1 MTQLSSS
8 KRCSSF
14 LLLLGFS
21 IGGCGGSKE
30 GAKMPASDSLPTAIE
45 HEPCDATASGNQ
57 RVDTNGDG
65 KPDIVSVMSGGREVC
80 RVVDLN
86 HDDKP
91 DSFLYVDGSGAL
103 RRRES
108 DFDRDGRIDEIAY
121 YTGGVIARKDRET
134 NLDGKLDTWDFYE
147 GGKIHHRMRDSDGD
161 GRVDQWWT
169 WPNPDRIECAVIA
182 ADHNRDGRPDPNNV
196 IDACS
201 LSGPATA
208 GVSGVDGGS
217 PALAASAPS
226 ATGSSATPADGGV
239 ASAASGDGGAAPKAG
254 STASAS
260 ASAGAAVSSSG
271 AADAGKAASSAA
283 SPGAAKASTEPKKE
297 TK

>member
-1 MTQLSSS
+1 MGLDSLDWQWGPGMGLTPAYTTKGPMTQLSSS
-8 KRCSSF
+8 KRLASF
-14 LLLLGFS
+14 LLLLGPS
-21 IGGCGGSKE
+21 MIGCGGSKE
-30 GAKMPASDSLPTAIE
+30 GAKIPASDSLPTVIE
-45 HEPCDATASGNQ
+45 HEPCDVTGSGNQ

-65 KPDIVSVMSGGREVC
+65 KPDIVQVMSSGREIC

-91 DSFLYVDGSGAL
+91 DSYIYFEGTNV

-121 YTGGVIARKDRET
+121 FNGGVIARKDRET

-182 ADHNRDGRPDPNNV
+182 ADHNRDGRPDPGAV

-201 LSGPATA
+201 LNAGSSPAGADA
-208 GVSGVDGGS
+208 GA
-217 PALAASAPS
+217 PALA
-226 ATGSSATPADGGV
+226 SSSSKSSTPDAG
-239 ASAASGDGGAAPKAG
+239 ASAATP
-254 STASAS
+254 TAST
-260 ASAGAAVSSSG
+260 GAPD
-271 AADAGKAASSAA
+271 AATNTAGK
-283 SPGAAKASTEPKKE
+283 GATEPKKE